1 MANYYGLQQEW
12 LPGNPLN
19 ASIQGYSTFLTG
31 NMPASFALNSIR
43 QAGFDPGLVN
53 YLGAT
58 QNPNRSAA
66 AWERVMREN
75 QAQAESSV
83 PAEPTQESGSSP
95 SKQFAYWYYRAQGY
109 SQAEAEELAGIRQ
122 GNQIVAD
129 TNAANEAAQAGET
142 FCARFGETGI
152 ARSICET
159 SVDAG
164 KRIGVSAIGVL
175 LIALGIWALR

>member
-31 NMPASFALNSIR
+31 NMPASFAVNSIR
-43 QAGFDPGLVN
+43 QAGLNPSLIN

-75 QAQAESSV
+75 QTQTQSTD
-83 PAEPTQESGSSP
+83 TQEPQEEKSGL
-95 SKQFAYWYYRAQGY
+95 QQMFDYWKYRAQGY
-109 SQAEAEELAGIRQ
+109 SQEEAEKLAGIYEANRQ
-122 GNQIVAD
+122 TERV
-129 TNAANEAAQAGET
+129 NAANEAAQAGET